1 MAAAVA
7 AKAVKVEKTTVAYR
21 KPKKSARSRT
31 LRKIHRLVCV
41 VFFIML
47 GLGLLASPFI
57 YAGFYA
63 KVKRVSYSKSE
74 YETKRW
80 QAQKENER
88 LKLLIDEQSSYSR
101 LKDDALNMGM
111 VPAADY
117 DFLAS
122 RQVVASR

>member
-21 KPKKSARSRT
+21 KPKKSARSRAS
-31 LRKIHRLVCV
+31 RIFRCWVCLLSS
-41 VFFIML
+41 ITL
-47 GLGLLASPFI
+47 GLAVLASPFI
-57 YAGFYA
+57 YVGIYA
-63 KVKRVSYSKSE
+63 KVKQVSYSKSE

-88 LKLLIDEQSSYSR
+88 LKLLIDRNSSYSH
-101 LKDDALNMGM
+101 LKDDALKMGM

>member
-21 KPKKSARSRT
+21 KPKRSARSRA
-31 LRKIHRLVCV
+31 LRKFKCQVCV
-41 VFFIML
+41 LSIIVL
-47 GLGLLASPFI
+47 GLAVVASPFLYANI
-57 YAGFYA
+57 YAR
-63 KVKRVSYSKSE
+63 VKQVSYSKSE
-74 YETKRW
+74 YETKCW

-88 LKLLIDEQSSYSR
+88 LKLLLDRYSSYSH
-101 LKDDALNMGM
+101 LKDDALKLGM